1 MKLSEYIRNL
11 DQPRKAGGNPLQA
24 FADRCHVT
32 IGYMKVHVL
41 YARKEPRFRLLLAL
55 ARESEGNVSLH
66 EVLQHFGVPE
76 QELEWRGAPQAA

>member
-1 MKLSEYIRNL
+1 MKLSDYIRNL
-11 DQPRKAGGNPLQA
+11 DQPRQPGGNPLQA

-55 ARESEGNVSLH
+55 ARESEGQVSLP

-76 QELEWRGAPQAA
+76 KELEWNGAAQAA

>member
-1 MKLSEYIRNL
+1 MKLADYIRKL
-11 DQPRKAGGNPLQA
+11 DRPREPLNPLQA
-24 FADRCHVT
+24 FADRCGVT

-55 ARESEGNVSLH
+55 ARESGGQVSLP

-76 QELEWRGAPQAA
+76 QELEWSGAPQAA